1 MSARCT
7 SDRAPGRD
15 MEVRTPVSGLK
26 GPRLNQLDYTPVD
39 PIRYRQAW
47 DTVWF
52 VAHSQ
57 NAVSLIKV

>member
-7 SDRAPGRD
+7 SDRALVGIGRF
-15 MEVRTPVSGLK
+15 ELHVSGLK
-26 GPRLNQLDYTPVD
+26 GQRSHHLNYTPVD
-39 PIRYRQAW
+39 PIRYRQVW

-52 VAHSQ
+52 LAHSQ